1 MGKKTRVGGAC
12 FRMAN
17 GHSASPPMVA
27 SPSQSQQPSHSFAD
41 EVRQLLRLG
50 LPIAFVQFGMTAM
63 NFIDVAMLGRHNEVA
78 LPAMALGNLLS
89 WAASVFCMGAV
100 TAMDPL
106 LSQAV
111 GADDREAIPRLLGR
125 GALLALVL
133 TIPTGLM
140 LMPAATWLSLFG
152 QPEALIPEAAN
163 YARLQAL
170 GILPFLWYSVLRSV
184 LSSHASLMPQVLTI
198 VLGNLANAGLDW
210 LLIFGNWGMPELGAT
225 GAAITTVSC
234 RWLMLLGLC
243 WFGWRD
249 LGPHLMQL
257 RNHAIRARAFAL
269 GPLWRLL
276 KLGLPIG
283 TQFALEMG
291 AFALTG
297 LLIGHYDA
305 VASGLEVE
313 GGNLAAHQIALQLAT
328 MSFMVPLGLGMAASV
343 RVGWAV
349 GRGDPKAIRR
359 SVSVAL
365 VSGATIMSG
374 FMLLFILLP
383 SQLASLLVIHEG
395 VQNVA
400 AALIPIA
407 GVFQIGDGL
416 QVVAVGCLRGMGDMR
431 SAVVANIVGFWVLG
445 LPIGAWLAFGCDL
458 GPAGFWWGLV
468 IGLSAVAVG
477 LLWVVFKRAAE
488 KRGRLS
494 VD

>member
-1 MGKKTRVGGAC
+1 MQLP
-12 FRMAN
+12 
-17 GHSASPPMVA
+17 S
-27 SPSQSQQPSHSFAD
+27 SPSQHQSQSIAD

-63 NFIDVAMLGRHNEVA
+63 NFVDVAMLGRHDEQGI
-78 LPAMALGNLLS
+78 PAMALGNLLS

-100 TAMDPL
+100 NATDPL

-111 GADDREAIPRLLGR
+111 GANDQEAVPRLLGR
-125 GALLALVL
+125 GALLAFVL
-133 TIPTGLM
+133 TIPTALL
-140 LMPAATWLSLFG
+140 LMPAGTWLELFG
-152 QPEALIPEAAN
+152 QPEALIPEAAT

-210 LLIFGNWGMPELGAT
+210 LLIFGNAGFPELGST
-225 GAAITTVSC
+225 GAAITTVAC
-234 RWLMLLGLC
+234 RWLMLFGLC

-249 LGPHLMQL
+249 IGPHLNKL
-257 RNHAIRARAFAL
+257 KDASIRARAFAL
-269 GPLWRLL
+269 APLWRLL

-291 AFALTG
+291 AFAMTG

-305 VASGLEVE
+305 ALGMPGSE
-313 GGNLAAHQIALQLAT
+313 GPSLGGHQIAMQLASL
-328 MSFMVPLGLGMAASV
+328 SFMVPLGLGMAASV

-349 GRGDPKAIRR
+349 GRGDPDAIKR

-374 FMLLFILLP
+374 FMLLFLLLP
-383 SQLASLLVIHEG
+383 GELADLLVVHED
-395 VQNVA
+395 VNLMA
-400 AALIPIA
+400 ASLIPIA

-416 QVVAVGCLRGMGDMR
+416 QVVAVGCLRGMGDVR
-431 SAVVANIVGFWVLG
+431 SAVVANVVGFWILG
-445 LPIGAWLAFGCDL
+445 LPIGYWLAFEQDL

-468 IGLSAVAVG
+468 IGLLVVAAG
-477 LLWVVFKRAAE
+477 LLSIVYKRTAE

>member
-1 MGKKTRVGGAC
+1 MQ
-12 FRMAN
+12 
-17 GHSASPPMVA
+17 SPS
-27 SPSQSQQPSHSFAD
+27 SPSQHQSQSIAD

-63 NFIDVAMLGRHNEVA
+63 NFVDVAMLGRHDEQA
-78 LPAMALGNLLS
+78 IPAMALGNLLS

-100 TAMDPL
+100 NATDPL

-111 GADDREAIPRLLGR
+111 GANDREAVPRLLGR
-125 GALLALVL
+125 GALLAFLL
-133 TIPTGLM
+133 TIPTALL
-140 LMPAATWLSLFG
+140 LMPAGTWLELFG
-152 QPEALIPEAAN
+152 QPEALIPEAAT
-163 YARLQAL
+163 YARLQAF

-210 LLIFGNWGMPELGAT
+210 LLIFGNAGFPELGST
-225 GAAITTVSC
+225 GAAITTVAC
-234 RWLMLLGLC
+234 RWLMLFGLC

-249 LGPHLMQL
+249 IGPHLRKL
-257 RNHAIRARAFAL
+257 KDASVRARAFAL
-269 GPLWRLL
+269 APLWRLL

-291 AFALTG
+291 AFAMTG

-305 VASGLEVE
+305 ALGMQGSE
-313 GGNLAAHQIALQLAT
+313 GPSLGGHQIAMQLASL
-328 MSFMVPLGLGMAASV
+328 SFMVPLGLGMAASV

-349 GRGDPKAIRR
+349 GRGDPDAIKR

-374 FMLLFILLP
+374 FMLLFLLLP
-383 SQLASLLVIHEG
+383 GELADLLVVHQDVKLI
-395 VQNVA
+395 A
-400 AALIPIA
+400 ASLIPIA

-416 QVVAVGCLRGMGDMR
+416 QVVAVGCLRGMGDVR
-431 SAVVANIVGFWVLG
+431 SAVIANVVGFWILG
-445 LPIGAWLAFGCDL
+445 LPIGYWLAFEQDL

-468 IGLSAVAVG
+468 IGLLVVAAG
-477 LLWVVFKRAAE
+477 LLSIVYKRTAE

>member
-1 MGKKTRVGGAC
+1 
-12 FRMAN
+12 
-17 GHSASPPMVA
+17 MVA
-27 SPSQSQQPSHSFAD
+27 TPSQSQQPSHSLLD
-41 EVRQLLRLG
+41 EVRQLMRLG

-63 NFIDVAMLGRHNEVA
+63 NFIDVAMLGRHNAVA

-89 WAASVFCMGAV
+89 WAACVFCMGAV

-111 GADDREAIPRLLGR
+111 GADDRDAIPRLLGR
-125 GALLALVL
+125 GALLAFVL

-140 LMPAATWLSLFG
+140 LLPAATWLSLFG

-184 LSSHASLMPQVLTI
+184 LSSHASLLPQVLTI
-198 VLGNLANAGLDW
+198 VLGNLANVGLDW

-225 GAAITTVSC
+225 GAAITTVAC
-234 RWLMLLGLC
+234 RWLMLFSLC
-243 WFGWRD
+243 WLGWRD
-249 LGPHLMQL
+249 IGPHLLQL
-257 RNHAIRARAFAL
+257 RNHAVRARAFAL

-283 TQFALEMG
+283 IQFALEMG

-305 VASGLEVE
+305 VASNFDIE
-313 GGNLAAHQIALQLAT
+313 GGNLAAHQIAMQLAT

-349 GRGDPKAIRR
+349 GRGDRDAIRR
-359 SVSVAL
+359 SVSVSL
-365 VSGATIMSG
+365 ISGATIMSG
-374 FMLLFILLP
+374 FMLLFILIP
-383 SQLASLLVIHEG
+383 NQLASTLVVHKG
-395 VQNVA
+395 VQDVA

-416 QVVAVGCLRGMGDMR
+416 QVVAVGCLRGMGDVR
-431 SAVVANIVGFWVLG
+431 SAVIANIAGFWVLG
-445 LPIGAWLAFGCDL
+445 LPIGAWLAFGYDL

-468 IGLSAVAVG
+468 IGLSAVAAG
-477 LLWVVFKRAAE
+477 LLWVVFKRSNE
-488 KRGRLS
+488 QRTRLS

>member
-1 MGKKTRVGGAC
+1 MDST
-12 FRMAN
+12 
-17 GHSASPPMVA
+17 PD
-27 SPSQSQQPSHSFAD
+27 QSLRPSHSFLD
-41 EVRQLLRLG
+41 EVRQLMRLG
-50 LPIAFVQFGMTAM
+50 LPIAFVQFGMTSM
-63 NFIDVAMLGRHNEVA
+63 NFIDVAMLGRHDQVS

-89 WAASVFCMGAV
+89 WAAGIFCMGAV
-100 TAMDPL
+100 TATDPL

-111 GADDREAIPRLLGR
+111 GANDREAIPRLLGR

-133 TIPTGLM
+133 TIPTALIM
-140 LMPAATWLSLFG
+140 LPSATWLQWCG
-152 QPEALIPEAAN
+152 QPDALIPGAAT
-163 YARLQAL
+163 YARIQTL
-170 GILPFLWYSVLRSV
+170 GILPFLWYSVLRSL
-184 LSSHASLMPQVLTI
+184 LSSHASLKPQIVTI

-210 LLIFGNWGMPELGAT
+210 LLIFGNWGCPEMGST

-249 LGPHLMQL
+249 IGPHLRKL
-257 RNHAIRARAFAL
+257 REPAVRARAFAL

-297 LLIGHYDA
+297 ILIGVYDA
-305 VASGLEVE
+305 GSDSGSAR
-313 GGNLAAHQIALQLAT
+313 GPSLAGHQIAMQLASL
-328 MSFMVPLGLGMAASV
+328 SFMVPLGLGMAASV

-349 GRGDPKAIRR
+349 GRGDQHAIKRA
-359 SVSVAL
+359 VSVAL
-365 VSGATIMSG
+365 ISGATMMTG
-374 FMLLFILLP
+374 FMLLFLILP
-383 SQLASLLVIHEG
+383 SQLASMLVMHQD

-416 QVVAVGCLRGMGDMR
+416 QVVAVGCLRGMGDVR
-431 SAVVANIVGFWVLG
+431 SAVIANIIGFWILG
-445 LPIGAWLAFGCDL
+445 IPIGWWLAFHQNL

-468 IGLSAVAVG
+468 IGLTAVALG
-477 LLWVVFKRAAE
+477 LLWVVFKRASQ

>member
-1 MGKKTRVGGAC
+1 M
-12 FRMAN
+12 
-17 GHSASPPMVA
+17 
-27 SPSQSQQPSHSFAD
+27 D
-41 EVRQLLRLG
+41 EVRQLMRLG

-63 NFIDVAMLGRHNEVA
+63 NFVDVAMLGRHDQQA

-100 TAMDPL
+100 TATDPL

-111 GADDREAIPRLLGR
+111 GANDHEAVPRLLGR

-133 TIPTGLM
+133 TIPTAGL
-140 LMPAATWLSLFG
+140 LMPAATWLQLFG
-152 QPEALIPEAAN
+152 QPEALIPEAAT
-163 YARLQAL
+163 YARLQAF

-210 LLIFGNWGMPELGAT
+210 LLIFGNLGCPEMGAT
-225 GAAITTVSC
+225 GAAITTVAC
-234 RWLMLLGLC
+234 RWLMLVGLC

-249 LGPHLMQL
+249 IGPHLLLLL
-257 RNHAIRARAFAL
+257 RDHSIRARAFAL
-269 GPLWRLL
+269 APLWRLL

-297 LLIGHYDA
+297 LMIGHYDA
-305 VASGLEVE
+305 ATGIASGE
-313 GGNLAAHQIALQLAT
+313 GPSLAGHQIALQLASL
-328 MSFMVPLGLGMAASV
+328 SFMVPLGLGMAASV

-349 GRGDPKAIRR
+349 GRGDPQAIQR

-374 FMLLFILLP
+374 FMLLFLLIP
-383 SQLASLLVIHEG
+383 TELAELMVVHDD
-395 VQNVA
+395 VRDVA

-416 QVVAVGCLRGMGDMR
+416 QVVAIGCLRGMGDVR
-431 SAVVANIVGFWVLG
+431 SAVLANIVGFWIMG
-445 LPIGAWLAFGCDL
+445 LPIGYWLAFERGL

-468 IGLSAVAVG
+468 IGLLVVALG
-477 LLWVVFKRAAE
+477 LLFIVKARIAE